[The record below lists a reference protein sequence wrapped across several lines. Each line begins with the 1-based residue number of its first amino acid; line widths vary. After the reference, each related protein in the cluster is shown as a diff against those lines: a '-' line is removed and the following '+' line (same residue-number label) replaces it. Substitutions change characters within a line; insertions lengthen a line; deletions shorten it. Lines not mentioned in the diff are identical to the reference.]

1 MVTEAKKRANSKY
14 DKVHTQ
20 SVILKLNKQTDADVL
35 AMLDSKDNRQG
46 YIKELIR
53 NDMRNSGDTLTNEA
67 ITYLVRPVAKKYG
80 IDRIYLFGSYARGE
94 ATKKSDVDLLIDGGS
109 IESLFDLI
117 RLENAFE
124 SALGKNVDVVQKST
138 IQNDNSRSGR
148 RFRDHFERD
157 KVLVYENCQ

>member
-109 IESLFDLI
+109 IDRKS
-117 RLENAFE
+117 
-124 SALGKNVDVVQKST
+124 VV
-138 IQNDNSRSGR
+138 
-148 RFRDHFERD
+148 
-157 KVLVYENCQ
+157 

>member
-1 MVTEAKKRANSKY
+1 
-14 DKVHTQ
+14 
-20 SVILKLNKQTDADVL
+20 
-35 AMLDSKDNRQG
+35 
-46 YIKELIR
+46 
-53 NDMRNSGDTLTNEA
+53 
-67 ITYLVRPVAKKYG
+67 
-80 IDRIYLFGSYARGE
+80 
-94 ATKKSDVDLLIDGGS
+94 
-109 IESLFDLI
+109 LFDLI